1 MVKHIS
7 SVYHNVVKKND
18 EAGNLQHQTII
29 DVDRLRDSD
38 FLISDELRIQIKI
51 AKIVDGEFKMTYIQ
65 FDGLDDNVKQAL
77 SDMYFVI
84 DEFMLKEG
92 LNYKK

>member
-18 EAGNLQHQTII
+18 EAGNLNQTII
-29 DVDRLRDSD
+29 DVDLLRDNNS
-38 FLISDELRIQIKI
+38 LISDELRIQLKI

-65 FDGLDDNVKQAL
+65 FDGLDNDIKEAL
-77 SDMYFVI
+77 SDMYLTI